1 MGLKPMSADPLRFA
15 TTSVRPLPRA
25 AADPG
30 VAVRPDTEG
39 DADRGARGDVSPP
52 RGGAPLP
59 ALTLRSL
66 QGFAPLGADI
76 RALDTALGGIQEAG
90 DRDTAQSARR
100 LRQMARAFEP
110 SVTMIGQVKAGKTS
124 LVNAMIGRPGLLPA
138 DVNPWTSVVTSLHL
152 SARPLASQPR
162 ARFRFFTDEE
172 WSRLV
177 DRGGRLGE
185 LAERAGAGDEMEK
198 VRAQLAEMREKSRAR
213 LGRKFEMLM
222 GQEHEYADFDDDLI
236 QRYVCLGDDFEARA
250 GAGQGRFA
258 DITKSADLWLHAPGL
273 PVNLCLRDTPGV
285 NDTFMIREQITLHA
299 IRDSRLCVVVLS
311 AHQAL
316 STVDMALIRLISN
329 VRAREV
335 VIFVNRIDELAD
347 PVAAVPEIEA
357 SVRATLRALNGPADA
372 EIVFGSAQW
381 AGAALGG
388 GLATLD
394 PASAEALVAWAEAT
408 MPEAAP
414 EDTPEILWELSGVPR
429 LLSVLAERTI
439 AGQGREML
447 RRVAKSA
454 LNLGSGMAARDN
466 VVALRVGGGAIAPV
480 DATQLAQQIDAIAA
494 RSQHAFETAMERV
507 IDDFRRRLDR
517 THAAFLDRAT
527 AELIRHLETLGDDE
541 VWTYDPAGL
550 RLLMRT
556 SYQVFAS
563 AAAKAT
569 TAALTQA
576 RDEVRK
582 MYLTAFRLPEAAF
595 ALHVPDAPAIPAP
608 VMLGQT
614 IALDMKG
621 NWWSRW
627 WRRQRSYRAFAEEF
641 RKMIAAETQPIVT
654 ALYVDHAGA
663 IRAEAVAALAEF
675 LDDQKSVAA
684 GLSGDVAM
692 ELDDLR
698 ARFERP
704 EDRERRERIAGA
716 IDRIS
721 AFVA

>member
-1 MGLKPMSADPLRFA
+1 MSADPLRSIVSSEGLRPQGTPA
-15 TTSVRPLPRA
+15 GRVEERPAVDAVPLP
-25 AADPG
+25 
-30 VAVRPDTEG
+30 E
-39 DADRGARGDVSPP
+39 
-52 RGGAPLP
+52 
-59 ALTLRSL
+59 LTLRAL
-66 QGFAPLGADI
+66 DGFAPLGRDL
-76 RALDTALGGIQEAG
+76 RALDTALAGMQEAG
-90 DRDTAQSARR
+90 DRDTAQAARR

-124 LVNAMIGRPGLLPA
+124 LVNAMIGRQGLLPA

-152 SARPLASQPR
+152 SARPLGARPR

-213 LGRKFEMLM
+213 LGRKFELLM
-222 GQEHEYADFDDDLI
+222 GQEHEYANFDDDLI
-236 QRYVCLGDDFEARA
+236 QRYVCLGDDFDVKA
-250 GAGQGRFA
+250 GSGQGRFA

-357 SVRATLRALNGPADA
+357 SIRATLRALNGPADA

-388 GLATLD
+388 GLGSLD
-394 PASAEALVAWAEAT
+394 PASAEALVAWAEAK

-414 EDTPEILWELSGVPR
+414 DETPGILWELSGVPQ
-429 LLSVLAERTI
+429 LLSVLAARTV
-439 AGQGREML
+439 AGQGREMV

-454 LNLGSGMAARDN
+454 MNLGSGMAARDN

-480 DATQLAQQIDAIAA
+480 DPALLAREIDAIA
-494 RSQHAFETAMERV
+494 RTCQTAFDTVMERV

-527 AELIRHLETLGDDE
+527 AELIRHLETFGDDE

-563 AAAKAT
+563 AASKAT
-569 TAALTQA
+569 TAALTNA

-582 MYLTAFRLPEAAF
+582 LYLKSFRLPDAAF
-595 ALHVPDAPAIPAP
+595 VLEVPDAPSVPAP

-621 NWWSRW
+621 TWWSRW
-627 WRRQRSYRAFAEEF
+627 WRRQRSYSAFAEEF

-663 IRAEAVAALAEF
+663 IRAEASAALAEF
-675 LDDQKSVAA
+675 LNDQKAVAA
-684 GLSGDVAM
+684 GLSGDAAM
-692 ELDDLR
+692 EIEELQ
-698 ARFERP
+698 ARLERP
-704 EDRERRERIAGA
+704 EDRNRREKLTGAVEQIA
-716 IDRIS
+716 